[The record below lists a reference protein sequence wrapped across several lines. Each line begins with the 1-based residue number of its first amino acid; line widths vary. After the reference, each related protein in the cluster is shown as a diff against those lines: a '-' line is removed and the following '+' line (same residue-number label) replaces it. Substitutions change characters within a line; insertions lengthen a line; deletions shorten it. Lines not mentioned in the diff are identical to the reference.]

1 MFDFCIPLVQFWAS
15 ISRNNGRGKQKDGP
29 KRRSIDRK
37 AGLTFHSSLPW
48 LRTCWSFL
56 SPEAAAQSTLVR
68 PRPVTDREKRRSR
81 RSPATGRSPR
91 IFGSSHRASSRL
103 HPWVASRILPSSR
116 RQPVGSR
123 RGRAGAGAIAP
134 GSRIAAAVF
143 SRSNARQR
151 QRQRQRQG
159 AEQSSRRGMRA
170 GSWMPPRERVA
181 VFGLR

>member
-1 MFDFCIPLVQFWAS
+1 MEAVTGAEE
-15 ISRNNGRGKQKDGP
+15 R
-29 KRRSIDRK
+29 IDRK
-37 AGLTFHSSLPW
+37 AGLTSHSSW
-48 LRTCWSFL
+48 LRTCWSFH

-123 RGRAGAGAIAP
+123 RGRQGVPAP
-134 GSRIAAAVF
+134 VPSRQAVGSRPRFFLAVTRG
-143 SRSNARQR
+143 SGS
-151 QRQRQRQG
+151 G
-159 AEQSSRRGMRA
+159 SSRVRNRA
-170 GSWMPPRERVA
+170 AGGRESRQ
-181 VFGLR
+181 